1 MRLSFDDEESFKGA
15 VESLR
20 FNNPPS
26 DPNARQQMGSSTNSM
41 PLQESE
47 GNKDIDNTTSSDPI
61 TFRRL
66 GVGSDS
72 SLSIQDIR
80 RSGDIQVSFDNPS
93 PPSSPEPEFKF
104 TSVNG
109 M

>member
-1 MRLSFDDEESFKGA
+1 MRLSFNDDESFNGA

-47 GNKDIDNTTSSDPI
+47 GNKDIDNITSSDPI

-66 GVGSDS
+66 GVGSGI
-72 SLSIQDIR
+72 SLSIQNIL

-93 PPSSPEPEFKF
+93 PPSSPGLEFKF
-104 TSVNG
+104 TLVNG

>member
-1 MRLSFDDEESFKGA
+1 MSFDDSDDESFKGA

-20 FNNPPS
+20 FNNPPG
-26 DPNARQQMGSSTNSM
+26 DPNARQQMGNSTNSM

-47 GNKDIDNTTSSDPI
+47 GNKDIDNITSSDPI

-80 RSGDIQVSFDNPS
+80 RSGDIQVSIDNPS
-93 PPSSPEPEFKF
+93 PPSSPELEF

-109 M
+109 IQ